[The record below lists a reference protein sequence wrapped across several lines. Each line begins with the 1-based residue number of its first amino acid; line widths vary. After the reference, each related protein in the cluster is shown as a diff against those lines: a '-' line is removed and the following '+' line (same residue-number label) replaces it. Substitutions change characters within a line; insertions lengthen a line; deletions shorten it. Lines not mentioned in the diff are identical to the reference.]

1 MMPMSVTTKSSIC
14 LVCICLVDSWLVSCG
29 TSVRVRRKRARLDAR
44 CGRGRGRG
52 GSGTRRGHLGHAE
65 GEHAHV
71 DRLVLVESDLWLH
84 AFDVDAASCC
94 VLRVEP
100 WATSSE
106 RLVVSSSIAC
116 SVDSEGAEVGPDG
129 TGASRTA
136 RLDGDDS
143 GCDSL
148 EPSPDGDP
156 PVCMRGVRGGEEL
169 GRPPAGAGVPGGLAN
184 MSPST

>member
-1 MMPMSVTTKSSIC
+1 MPGAGTGAGAVAAARGAGTWATLKASMRMWTGSS
-14 LVCICLVDSWLVSCG
+14 LS
-29 TSVRVRRKRARLDAR
+29 RA
-44 CGRGRGRG
+44 
-52 GSGTRRGHLGHAE
+52 T
-65 GEHAHV
+65 
-71 DRLVLVESDLWLH
+71 WLH

-106 RLVVSSSIAC
+106 RMVVSSSIAC
-116 SVDSEGAEVGPDG
+116 SVDPEGAEGGPGG

-136 RLDGDDS
+136 RLDGDGS

-156 PVCMRGVRGGEEL
+156 TVCMCGVRGGEEL
-169 GRPPAGAGVPGGLAN
+169 GRSTTGAGVLGGLAN
-184 MSPST
+184 MSPSP

>member
-1 MMPMSVTTKSSIC
+1 M
-14 LVCICLVDSWLVSCG
+14 
-29 TSVRVRRKRARLDAR
+29 
-44 CGRGRGRG
+44 
-52 GSGTRRGHLGHAE
+52 
-65 GEHAHV
+65 

-106 RLVVSSSIAC
+106 RMVVSSSIAC
-116 SVDSEGAEVGPDG
+116 SVDPEGAEGGPGG

-136 RLDGDDS
+136 RLDGDGS

-156 PVCMRGVRGGEEL
+156 TVCMCGVRGGEEL
-169 GRPPAGAGVPGGLAN
+169 GRSTTGAGVLGGLAN
-184 MSPST
+184 MSPSP